1 MKIRLLCTCVL
12 AGLLGGACTSEVDY
26 TAFVDTSIGAIDS
39 RGSNCVIGPQLPYGS
54 INPSPQTEAGG
65 TDGYHPKRPI
75 RGFGQLHVSGTGWSS
90 YGHFLISPRT
100 GLETGL
106 TAHDSPHSG
115 DVTRPHYYRTQLDRY
130 GIGVEVAPSHYSAIY
145 RFAFPQSD
153 ESVLLFDAS
162 HSVVGDIATYMT
174 GHVLENRVAVDTA
187 AREVRMMIRFQ
198 GGWPEGAYDL
208 YCLGRYDAE
217 ATEAGIWEG
226 DRITAGAAELAA
238 DNPETHCGAYLKFR
252 TDGAKPVQLKVAL
265 SFRSFEQAAGFLEQE
280 IPGFDFDGVAAR
292 GKAAWN
298 EKLSRAAVESYD
310 AREQTI
316 FYSALYRVFTLARDR
331 SADTPYTPGVPFWDD
346 NYAFWDTFRT
356 AYPLLTLIDTEAVRD
371 NIRALIERFD
381 RNGEVC
387 DGFVAG
393 RDRHNEQGG
402 NDVDHVI
409 VDAFLKGVEGVDWEA
424 AYRIVRHNAD
434 QRRIGYIPGPERAA
448 NPAEAYRYK
457 EQGWIPNRA
466 MSSSQTL
473 EFAYNDYSAALMAQA
488 LDYEADGLRYLERS
502 RQWVQLWNPEL
513 ENRGYTGFIDARN
526 ADGTFAFI
534 PADRVGGSWNTPFYE
549 GSSWTYSYYVPH
561 DFDRLIALMG
571 GREQFVERLEH
582 GFRNELV
589 SYSNE
594 PGFLATCAFTHAG
607 RPDRTSYWM
616 HDTMD
621 KGFDLEGYPGN
632 DDTGSMGSWYVFGSL
647 GLFPSAGQDF
657 YYLNAPRC
665 VAATLRL
672 QNGKKLKITSNAAP
686 GRVYIRSV
694 KLNGQAWTSPYL
706 RHADIAQGGTLE
718 FDLTDC
724 APER

>member
-1 MKIRLLCTCVL
+1 MNIHLFCPCALAVL
-12 AGLLGGACTSEVDY
+12 FSVACSNEVDY
-26 TAFVDTSIGAIDS
+26 TAFVDTSIGAVDT

-65 TDGYHPKRPI
+65 TDGYHPDRPI

-90 YGHFLISPRT
+90 YGHFLVSPMT

-115 DVTRPHYYRTQLDRY
+115 DITRPHYYRTQLDRY

-145 RFAFPQSD
+145 RFAFPESD

-174 GHVLENRVAVDTA
+174 GHVIENRISLDAA
-187 AREVRMMIRFQ
+187 AREIRMMIRFQ

-208 YCLGRYDAE
+208 YCFGRYDAQTVE
-217 ATEAGIWEG
+217 TGIWEG
-226 DRITAGAAELAA
+226 DRCTPGLDYLLKNE
-238 DNPETHCGAYLKFR
+238 PGEHCGAYLRFA
-252 TDGAKPVQLKVAL
+252 TCPAEPVHLKVAL
-265 SFRSFEQAAGFLEQE
+265 SFRSFEQAADFLDRE
-280 IPGFDFDGVAAR
+280 IPDFDFDRIAAR
-292 GKAAWN
+292 GKKAWN
-298 EKLSRAAVESYD
+298 EKLSRVAIESYD
-310 AREQTI
+310 DSDKTI

-356 AYPLLTLIDTEAVRD
+356 AYPLLTLLDEAAVRD

-381 RNGEVC
+381 HNGEVC

-393 RDRHNEQGG
+393 RDRHGEQGG

-409 VDAFLKGVEGVDWEA
+409 VDAFLKGVEGVDWPA
-424 AYRIVRHNAD
+424 AYRIVKHNAD
-434 QRRIGYIPGPERAA
+434 RRRIGFIPARERAA
-448 NPAEAYRYK
+448 DPAEAYLYK
-457 EQGWIPNRA
+457 QQGWIPNRA
-466 MSSSQTL
+466 MSTSQSL

-488 LDYEADGLRYLERS
+488 LGYETDYRRYIERS
-502 RQWVQLWNPEL
+502 HQWEQLWNPEL

-526 ADGTFAFI
+526 PDGSFAFL
-534 PADRVGGSWNTPFYE
+534 PADKVGGSWNSPFYE

-561 DFDRLIALMG
+561 DFDRLIELMG
-571 GREQFVERLEH
+571 GPEQFVERLEY
-582 GFRNELV
+582 GFRHNLV
-589 SYSNE
+589 SYRNE
-594 PGFLATCAFTHAG
+594 PGFLATRAFTHAG
-607 RPDRTSYWM
+607 RPDLSSYWT

-621 KGFDLEGYPGN
+621 KGFDLEGYPEN
-632 DDTGSMGSWYVFGSL
+632 DDTGSMSSWYVFCSL

-665 VAATLRL
+665 LSATILM
-672 QNGKKLKITSNAAP
+672 QNGKRLIIQSNAAP
-686 GRVYIRSV
+686 GRVYVRSV
-694 KLNGQAWTSPYL
+694 KLNGREWTSPYL
-706 RHADIAQGGTLE
+706 RHADIAAGGTIE
-718 FDLTDC
+718 FDLTDI
-724 APER
+724 APNR